1 MGDEGEVIMADSVIR
16 ERQQQCRQRLADAV
30 HALGGHAS
38 DNQINMLS
46 ELVIQ
51 AMTGQFRLY
60 HSLQHALD
68 VAGTESP
75 REILIGLFHDLV
87 QQQIEPHMPINL
99 AEFVAPHVREF
110 LPAHLGGKPTL
121 RLNPDFDAD
130 PTANMVGVVFGFS
143 PGQELPLLA
152 QTNEFLSALAA
163 VKALEP
169 VLPRPELLRLAAGI
183 EATIAFRRLDAQPS
197 EQLLARISKIN
208 ESQRLGLE
216 ETERRDCVRTAVKVA
231 NRDVAGFAFDDIGAF
246 LDDTWRL
253 MGETNHEL
261 LLSTNYTVRGYRTAV
276 QKMTGFLG
284 SLDPKVVFRHFDDEP
299 DATAHAALVA
309 HAQLNLEVARL
320 YLGAKLVTI
329 AFLEAL
335 SLRVSTDA
343 SVALIMGDLGH
354 EPRLAD
360 LSLERHLPKPSRRV
374 VPQGPAQTTTLQLI
388 EVGRASVSDF
398 DLRHSPLATTFI
410 HHLGFD
416 GLERALN
423 KSLEFLANLAGSR
436 RDGERVR
443 AGQDFIASFDP
454 ELSRVVTEAIQKV
467 FELRTKRFMTTS

>member
-1 MGDEGEVIMADSVIR
+1 MADSVIR

-30 HALGGHAS
+30 HALGGKAS
-38 DNQINMLS
+38 DNQIDMLS

-51 AMTGQFRLY
+51 AMTGHFRLY

-68 VAGTESP
+68 VAGNDSP

-121 RLNPDFDAD
+121 RLNTDFDRD
-130 PTANMVGVVFGFS
+130 PTAGMVGVIFGFS

-169 VLPRPELLRLAAGI
+169 VLPGQELLRLAAGI
-183 EATIAFRRLDAQPS
+183 EATIAFRRVDAKPS
-197 EQLLARISKIN
+197 DQLLARIAKVN
-208 ESQRLGLE
+208 ESHQFGLSE
-216 ETERRDCVRTAVKVA
+216 AEQRDCVRTAVKVA

-276 QKMTGFLG
+276 QKMSGFLG
-284 SLDPKVVFRHFDDEP
+284 SLDPNVVFRKFDDEP
-299 DATAHAALVA
+299 DSATHGALAAHAK
-309 HAQLNLEVARL
+309 LNLEVARL

-343 SVALIMGDLGH
+343 SVALIMGDLGS

-360 LSLERHLPKPSRRV
+360 LSLERHLPKPSRRIE
-374 VPQGPAQTTTLQLI
+374 PRGAAQTTTLQLI

-416 GLERALN
+416 GLERALH
-423 KSLEFLANLAGSR
+423 KSLEFLANLAGAR
-436 RDGERVR
+436 RDAERVR

-454 ELSRVVTEAIQKV
+454 ELSRSVTQAIHKV
-467 FELRTKRFMTTS
+467 FELRTQRFMTSE

>member
-1 MGDEGEVIMADSVIR
+1 MADSAIR
-16 ERQQQCRQRLADAV
+16 ERQQQCRQRLNDAIQ
-30 HALGGHAS
+30 ALGGHAN
-38 DNQINMLS
+38 DTQIDMLS

-51 AMTGQFRLY
+51 AMTGHFRLY

-68 VAGTESP
+68 VAGNDSP

-121 RLNPDFDAD
+121 RLNPDFDSD
-130 PTANMVGVVFGFS
+130 PAAKMVGVIFGFS

-169 VLPRPELLRLAAGI
+169 VLPKGELLRLTAGI
-183 EATIAFRRLDAQPS
+183 EATIAFRRIESHPS
-197 EQLLARISKIN
+197 DQLLTRISTVN
-208 ESQRLGLE
+208 EFQHLGLQE
-216 ETERRDCVRTAVKVA
+216 SETQDCVRTAVRVA
-231 NRDVAGFAFDDIGAF
+231 NRDVGGFAFDDIGAF

-276 QKMTGFLG
+276 QKMFGFLG
-284 SLDPKVVFRHFDDEP
+284 SLDPKVVFRQFEDEP
-299 DATAHAALVA
+299 TAATHDALVT
-309 HAQLNLEVARL
+309 HAKLNLEVARL

-360 LSLERHLPKPSRRV
+360 LSLERHLPKPSRRIT
-374 VPQGPAQTTTLQLI
+374 PMGPAQTTTLQLI

-423 KSLEFLANLAGSR
+423 KSLEFLANLAGAR

-454 ELSRVVTEAIQKV
+454 ELSRVVTVAIQKV
-467 FELRTKRFMTTS
+467 FELRTKRFMTTG

>member
-1 MGDEGEVIMADSVIR
+1 MSDSII
-16 ERQQQCRQRLADAV
+16 RQQHHQCREKLSDALS
-30 HALGGHAS
+30 ALGGEAS
-38 DNQINMLS
+38 DQQVDMLS

-51 AMTGQFRLY
+51 AMTGPYRLY
-60 HSLQHALD
+60 HCLQHALD
-68 VAGTESP
+68 VAGDESP

-121 RLNPDFDAD
+121 RLNADFNDD
-130 PTANMVGVVFGFS
+130 PTANMVGIIFGFS

-163 VKALEP
+163 VKSLEP
-169 VLPRPELLRLAAGI
+169 VLPKPELLRLAAGI
-183 EATIAFRRLDAQPS
+183 EATIAFRRLGSQPN
-197 EQLLARISKIN
+197 EQLLTRI
-208 ESQRLGLE
+208 GLASE
-216 ETERRDCVRTAVKVA
+216 LSGFGLAADAQRDCVRTAVKVA

-284 SLDPKVVFRHFDDEP
+284 SLDPRVVFRQFDDEP
-299 DATAHAALVA
+299 DSESYQDHVTHAG
-309 HAQLNLEVARL
+309 LNLEVARL
-320 YLGAKLVTI
+320 YLGTKLVTI

-343 SVALIMGDLGH
+343 SVAMIMGDLSS
-354 EPRLAD
+354 EARLAD
-360 LSLERHLPKPSRRV
+360 LSLERHLPKPYRRIEPV
-374 VPQGPAQTTTLQLI
+374 GAAQTTTLQLI

-398 DLRHSPLATTFI
+398 DLRHSPLATIFL

-416 GLERALN
+416 GLDRALS
-423 KSLEFLANLAGSR
+423 KSQEFLANLAGARS
-436 RDGERVR
+436 DSDRVR
-443 AGQDFIASFDP
+443 AGQEYIASFDP
-454 ELSRVVTEAIQKV
+454 ELSRIITVAIQKV
-467 FELRTKRFMTTS
+467 FELRTKRFMTSG